1 MNEIYKV
8 KNCFINRRKNIMRN
22 NLTLDEEIDLMM
34 NKKSVYCKC
43 NPCTCS
49 DKIKDRYFQE
59 LKDILEIVNKEYLV
73 THPGRISSSNLL
85 HNQNS
90 IIYF

>member
-1 MNEIYKV
+1 ME
-8 KNCFINRRKNIMRN
+8 NIS
-22 NLTLDEEIDLMM
+22 LLEEELAFLIT
-34 NKKSVYCKC
+34 KKFSVCEC

-59 LKDILEIVNKEYLV
+59 LKDILEIANKEYLV

>member
-1 MNEIYKV
+1 ME
-8 KNCFINRRKNIMRN
+8 NIS
-22 NLTLDEEIDLMM
+22 LLEEELAFLIT
-34 NKKSVYCKC
+34 KKSSVCKC

-59 LKDILEIVNKEYLV
+59 LKDILEIANKEYLV

-90 IIYF
+90 IIYFWDFLNFIKNRGRLMCLR